1 MAVMCD
7 KETKEHVPV
16 TAFLNADRLSKDI
29 ARINDAARGRMLSV
43 VGVSLAMLR
52 NYDPFKAPKHFK
64 LSDLMAKFDKCFG
77 MSKHSQTGGYGKVTG
92 DRTME
97 DISKRRNDRWNFL
110 FIAGMWFQDLFNYD
124 FRRTEQC
131 IIPYATQEGEISF
144 CAYNTGVGWRN
155 IIEKMHMTATLTK
168 WYEEKGRHEIFAG
181 NRAVPLPNKEHH
193 LVLLDEHVKADRQH
207 DLDDKGIA
215 KTAREEKLRARDEAL
230 RQKLEND
237 KMMRLYKEHVLG
249 EKKIEGFV
257 PLDGL
262 LGSVPAPKPAQVEK
276 REEVGAMGD

>member
-1 MAVMCD
+1 MPLA
-7 KETKEHVPV
+7 
-16 TAFLNADRLSKDI
+16 AASFRLQASRSRS
-29 ARINDAARGRMLSV
+29 ASQLQPLYGAHALQTLRPGREV
-43 VGVSLAMLR
+43 RQVLR
-52 NYDPFKAPKHFK
+52 YEQKA
-64 LSDLMAKFDKCFG
+64 
-77 MSKHSQTGGYGKVTG
+77 QTGGYGKVTG
-92 DRTME
+92 DRTMD
-97 DISKRRNDRWNFL
+97 DIKKRRNDRWNFL

-181 NRAVPLPNKEHH
+181 NKAVPLTSKDHN
-193 LVLLDEHVKADRQH
+193 LVLVDAHVAADRQH

-215 KTAREEKLRARDEAL
+215 KTAREEKIRARDEAL
-230 RQKLEND
+230 KKKLED
-237 KMMRLYKEHVLG
+237 EKMARLYREHILG

-262 LGSVPAPKPAQVEK
+262 LGSSPIAPAPKPATAEK
-276 REEVGAMGD
+276 QEEVGAMGD

>member
-1 MAVMCD
+1 
-7 KETKEHVPV
+7 
-16 TAFLNADRLSKDI
+16 
-29 ARINDAARGRMLSV
+29 
-43 VGVSLAMLR
+43 
-52 NYDPFKAPKHFK
+52 
-64 LSDLMAKFDKCFG
+64 
-77 MSKHSQTGGYGKVTG
+77 MSKKDHGKVYGKVTG
-92 DRTME
+92 DRTMA
-97 DISKRRNDRWNFL
+97 DIQKRRADRWNFL

-155 IIEKMHMTATLTK
+155 IIEKMHMTSTLTK
-168 WYEEKGRHEIFAG
+168 WYAEKGRHEIFAG
-181 NRAVPLPNKEHH
+181 NKSVPLADKNHN
-193 LVLLDEHVKADRQH
+193 LVLNEEHVKAGRQH

-215 KTAREEKLRARDEAL
+215 KTAREEKTRARDEAL
-230 RQKLEND
+230 KAKIEND

-249 EKKIEGFV
+249 EKKVEGFV

-262 LGSVPAPKPAQVEK
+262 LGSIPAKPAETAK